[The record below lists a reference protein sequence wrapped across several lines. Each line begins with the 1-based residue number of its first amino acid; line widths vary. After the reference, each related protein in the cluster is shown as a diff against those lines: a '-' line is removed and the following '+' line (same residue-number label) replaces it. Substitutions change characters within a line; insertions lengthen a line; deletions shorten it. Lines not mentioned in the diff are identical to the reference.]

1 MTRYG
6 WLLSLLLVLT
16 PAHALNESLAPESA
30 TGWQRRDPV
39 IVDNT
44 LVVSAHP
51 LATRAGL
58 AMLDNKGNA
67 LDAAVA
73 VQAMLTLVE
82 PQSSGIG
89 GGAFMLYWDARR
101 QQLFAYD
108 GRETAPAAATP
119 DLFLNE
125 DGRPMPW
132 QQALVG
138 GRSVG
143 TPGVLRMLEL
153 AHQRHGQR
161 PWQQAFGPAIHQAR
175 EGFSVTP
182 RLHQLIADGINP
194 GLGRYPEARHYFF
207 TAEGEALPV
216 GTQLRNPALA
226 DSLTL
231 IAEQGADAFYQ
242 GPLAEKIIAAV
253 QAAGDNPG
261 RLQVQDLAEYRARER
276 TPLCRPYREYRVCG
290 FPPPTSGGT
299 TLLQILG
306 LMATRELHIG
316 ALPDLEF
323 SHRLTQA
330 SRLAYADRG
339 RYLADADFVE
349 VPVNAL
355 LNTDYLRQRARL
367 MDPTQ
372 DMGQALPGEPTTLER
387 SDDQAPERPS
397 TSHFVIRDAEG
408 NLVSMT
414 TSIEM
419 AFGSTLMAGG
429 FLLNNQLTDFSF
441 LPEQDGK
448 PIANRIQPG
457 KRPRSSMAPVIVLD
471 QFNQPVAALGSPGG
485 SRIINYVAQ
494 TLLLMLHTELSLQEI
509 LHQGHISNRNGLTE
523 LEQDTSAE
531 QLLFELQ
538 ERGHNVKIRE
548 LNSGIHALRRR
559 DDGRWEAGVDPRR
572 EGLALGR

>member
-1 MTRYG
+1 MRRFG

-16 PAHALNESLAPESA
+16 PAHAIDESLAPENA
-30 TGWQRRDPV
+30 TGWRHRAPV
-39 IVDNT
+39 VVDNT

-58 AMLDNKGNA
+58 SMLDNEGSA
-67 LDAAVA
+67 LDAAIA

-89 GGAFMLYWDARR
+89 GGAFLLYWDARR

-119 DLFLNE
+119 DLFLNAE
-125 DGRPMPW
+125 GRPLPW

-153 AHQRHGQR
+153 AHRRHGQL
-161 PWQQAFGPAIHQAR
+161 PWQQTFGPAISQAR

-194 GLGRYPEARHYFF
+194 GLGRYAEARDYFF
-207 TAEGEALPV
+207 TAEGTPLPV
-216 GTQLRNPALA
+216 GTRLRNPALA

-231 IAEQGADAFYQ
+231 IAEQGADAFYR
-242 GPLAEKIIAAV
+242 GPLAEKIVTAV
-253 QAAGDNPG
+253 EAAGDNPG
-261 RLQVQDLAEYRARER
+261 RLQRQDLAEYRPRER

-290 FPPPTSGGT
+290 FPPPTSGGV

-306 LMATRELHIG
+306 LMATQELRIG
-316 ALPDLEF
+316 ALPDLVF

-349 VPVNAL
+349 VPVDAL
-355 LNTDYLRQRARL
+355 LNADYLLQRAKL
-367 MDPTQ
+367 IDPAR
-372 DMGQALPGEPTTLER
+372 DMGQAEPGEPTLLER
-387 SDDQAPERPS
+387 ADDQAPEQPS

-448 PIANRIQPG
+448 PVANRIAPG
-457 KRPRSSMAPVIVLD
+457 KRPRSSMAPVIVFD
-471 QFNQPVAALGSPGG
+471 KDNRPVAALGSPGG

-509 LHQGHISNRNGLTE
+509 LHQGHVSNRNGLTE
-523 LEQDTSAE
+523 LEQGTSAE

-538 ERGHNVKIRE
+538 DRGHPVKIRE